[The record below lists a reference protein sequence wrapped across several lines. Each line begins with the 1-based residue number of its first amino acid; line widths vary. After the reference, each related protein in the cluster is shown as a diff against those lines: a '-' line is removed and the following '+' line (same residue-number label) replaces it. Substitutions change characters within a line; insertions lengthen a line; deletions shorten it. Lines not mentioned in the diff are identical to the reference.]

1 MGFSLNV
8 LKIAIST
15 PYFPPHIGGVEEH
28 VKNLSDNLR
37 RLGHS
42 VTVVSS
48 IGADITVPCI
58 KIPYS
63 PIPIT
68 FPNLKAEIYHSH
80 VPSPFFARKMAETA
94 EKEEKPHVITYH
106 NDVIVPSKVNGYKIP
121 GFLGKVIEK
130 INFSIV
136 NELLEKADAVIA
148 TTRSYAES
156 SPVLSKFMD
165 KVKIV
170 PNAVDVQEFKPGKSA
185 GEREQIVLY
194 VGRLVAYKGVTALIR
209 AMEEVQKETKAL
221 LVIIGEGEDRRRFE
235 KMAEKLNVRAIFTGR
250 LPRKE
255 VIEWMQKARVL
266 VLPSFSRLEAF
277 GIVLLEAMACS
288 TPVISANV
296 PGPSEIA
303 LEGGLTFNDVSELCE
318 KVKEILANDE
328 LATKLGK
335 AGRKSVEEKF
345 SWEVVTRRVEEVYLE
360 ILNT

>member
-1 MGFSLNV
+1 M

-42 VTVVSS
+42 VTVISS
-48 IGADITVPCI
+48 LGADINVPCI

-68 FPNLKAEIYHSH
+68 FPNLKADIYHSH
-80 VPSPFFARKMAETA
+80 VPSPFFARKLAEAA
-94 EKEEKPHVITYH
+94 EKEEKPHIITYH

-121 GFLGKVIEK
+121 RFLGKVIER

-136 NELLEKADAVIA
+136 NELLEKADLVIA
-148 TTRSYAES
+148 TTKSYAES
-156 SPVLSKFMD
+156 SPVLSKFME

-170 PNAVDVQEFKPGKSA
+170 PNAVDVREFKPGRSA
-185 GEREQIVLY
+185 GERDQLVIY
-194 VGRLVAYKGVTALIR
+194 VGRVVAYKGVSTLIK
-209 AMEEVQKETKAL
+209 AMGEVQREIKAK
-221 LVIIGEGEDRRRFE
+221 LVIIGEGEDRKRFE
-235 KMAEKLNVRAIFTGR
+235 RLAQKLNVKAVFTGR
-250 LPRKE
+250 LPRRE

-277 GIVLLEAMACS
+277 GIVLIEAMACS

-303 LEGGLTFNDVSELCE
+303 VEGGLTFNDVSDLSE
-318 KVKEILANDE
+318 KVKEILVNDE

-345 SWEVVTRRVEEVYLE
+345 SWEVVTRRIENVYLE